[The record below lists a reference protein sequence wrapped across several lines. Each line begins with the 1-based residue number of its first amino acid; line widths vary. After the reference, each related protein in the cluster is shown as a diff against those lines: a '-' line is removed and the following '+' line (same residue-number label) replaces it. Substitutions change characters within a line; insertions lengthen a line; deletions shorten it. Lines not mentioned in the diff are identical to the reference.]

1 MRQAA
6 GSARRAA
13 LGSPYGGRAH
23 HIPDFLE
30 PHPAGTEEALDD
42 ELHRAATAPAGRIDS
57 EADVDVVRSGSGSGK
72 AAMPDAPRP
81 ARFLRME
88 AGQAGVEHPEAHAAR
103 PTRR

>member
-6 GSARRAA
+6 GGARSAAP
-13 LGSPYGGRAH
+13 GSPYGGRAH

-42 ELHRAATAPAGRIDS
+42 ELHGAATAPAGRVGP
-57 EADVDVVRSGSGSGK
+57 EVDVVVSGSGK

>member
-42 ELHRAATAPAGRIDS
+42 ELHGVATAPASRAGLDV
-57 EADVDVVRSGSGSGK
+57 DVDVVGSVSGK
-72 AAMPDAPRP
+72 AAM
-81 ARFLRME
+81 LRME
-88 AGQAGVEHPEAHAAR
+88 AGRPATKARGGAGTSRAGRRRAILPDR
-103 PTRR
+103 PA